1 MGRGHNNVGY
11 GAFFRNRWIN
21 RKGASHVAVDC
32 KTRKNA
38 AIHPSAVE
46 GRLQWRKV
54 ASSSSMI
61 KGPLGLL
68 K

>member
-1 MGRGHNNVGY
+1 MGQGHNNVSC
-11 GAFFRNRWIN
+11 GAFCRNRWIN
-21 RKGASHVAVDC
+21 RKGASHVAVGC

-38 AIHPSAVE
+38 AIHPSDVE

-54 ASSSSMI
+54 ESSSSMI
-61 KGPLGLL
+61 KRDLGLL